1 MGEIVGAA
9 IVSHHPGLMQ
19 PLETRLQRGGGHDS
33 DLVQGFERV
42 RARMDAVEPD
52 TMVIFDTH
60 WFTTGMHLVTG
71 AARYWGAFT
80 SSELPFAVE
89 NVPYDYDGA
98 PELAAA
104 VETVAQER
112 GIPARSV
119 TNPNLPLYYG
129 TINVVRKLRRTERVM
144 SVGSCQNAAPHHFL
158 AMGEAIAE
166 AIERSDCRVVLL
178 ASGALSHAFHD
189 LDYKP
194 SDPRHWSP
202 ANVFSEE
209 NRRLDGE
216 VIEQF
221 RQGRHEAVIDR
232 YPELRRA
239 RIEGFG
245 AHYLQMVG
253 ALGGRACTAKG
264 TPLSE
269 YENAAGTGN
278 IHIWF
283 ELEPAG
289 EAHRGQAA

>member
-19 PLETRLQRGGGHDS
+19 PLETRLQRGAGHDS
-33 DLVQGFERV
+33 DLVEGFERL
-42 RARMDAVEPD
+42 RARIDMVDPD
-52 TMVIFDTH
+52 TLIIFDTH
-60 WFTTGMHLVTG
+60 WITTGMHLMTG
-71 AARYWGAFT
+71 AARYCGAFT

-89 NVPYDYDGA
+89 NVPYDYDGT
-98 PELAAA
+98 PELSAAIEA
-104 VETVAQER
+104 VAQER
-112 GIPARSV
+112 GIPARGV

-129 TINVVRKLRRTERVM
+129 TINVVRKLRKSEKVM

-166 AIERSDCRVVLL
+166 GVRRTDCRVVLL

-189 LDYKP
+189 LDHTLA
-194 SDPRHWSP
+194 DPRHWDP
-202 ANVFSEE
+202 VNVFSEE
-209 NRRLDGE
+209 NRRLDTE

-221 RQGRHEAVIDR
+221 RQGRHAAVIDR

-245 AHYLQMVG
+245 AHYLQMIG
-253 ALGGRACTAKG
+253 ALGGRDCQARG
-264 TPLSE
+264 TPCSD

-278 IHIWF
+278 IHVWF
-283 ELEPAG
+283 DLAG
-289 EAHRGQAA
+289 ETASQGAAA